1 MGGGGRREH
10 RKYPYYSG
18 VVGDLFYI
26 GQSQGNM
33 ECVTRKNPY
42 PHPLLFS
49 FFHTADPFQLKVSF
63 TLIFLNVPFF
73 FSLNISPH
81 HKP

>member
-73 FSLNISPH
+73 SLNISPH